1 MISQDGLKGKSGNPG
16 GEHTSNSR
24 LFSYRLVGDS
34 LTTIGQF
41 IIPPLDFSLAG
52 KRERLT

>member
-41 IIPPLDFSLAG
+41 TIPPLDFSLAG